1 MAFYNG
7 LGVDLV
13 SGFILSRR
21 ENFVDFSYLWKPPQ
35 TPKAPTVEL
44 LPATPSRDT
53 WSHEGRY
60 GGGGGDGDHNNFLGG
75 GISSH
80 QFTKQWTDASVQAE
94 INTGLAPTKHKW
106 VENNTQPGV
115 GELFTSS
122 KIVLYADGLG
132 SRQALGPPQVRGEAT
147 AVLGTARRRSC
158 VLHGSVK
165 R

>member
-44 LPATPSRDT
+44 PPATPSRDT
-53 WSHEGRY
+53 WSHEGHY
-60 GGGGGDGDHNNFLGG
+60 GGG

-94 INTGLAPTKHKW
+94 TSAGLAPVRYKW
-106 VENNTQPGV
+106 IENNTQLGV
-115 GELFTSS
+115 GELFTPL
-122 KIVLYADGLG
+122 KIVLYTDGLG
-132 SRQALGPPQVRGEAT
+132 SSQALRLLQARGEAT
-147 AVLGTARRRSC
+147 AALGTARRRSC